1 MANMI
6 IKPAVGGNLLIQ
18 DRAGGAVLSTSTSGA
33 TIANSTLTAPIL
45 GTPTS
50 GTLTNCTF
58 PDGHVL
64 QTKNYIDTSRQTHNG
79 QTWASVVSGNI
90 TISVATHEVIA
101 VLNTSAGQQG
111 NDNSIGIRLYRG
123 STAIASG
130 TGTVDCL
137 SSHRED
143 GGSSWRTVTLSATVK
158 DTPGT
163 GTHTYYVKVC
173 GWGSNTLYVNG
184 SGNNGN
190 TFGSGDARGSSS
202 LTLWEVVA

>member
-6 IKPAVGGNLLIQ
+6 IKPAAAGNLLIQ
-18 DRAGGAVLSTSTSGA
+18 DRAGGAVLTTATSGA
-33 TIANSTLTAPIL
+33 TIANATITAPTIA
-45 GTPTS
+45 S
-50 GTLTNCTF
+50 MANCTF
-58 PDGHVL
+58 PAGHVL

-79 QTWASVVSGNI
+79 QTWASVVSGAI

-101 VLNTSAGQQG
+101 VLNSSAGQKD

-143 GGSSWRTVTLSATVK
+143 GGSNWRTVTLSATVK

-173 GWGSNTLYVNG
+173 GWGSSTMYVNG
-184 SGNNGN
+184 SQANAG